1 MDKVIKI
8 GKGML
13 MFILL
18 LALTSCSRGTPV
30 VKTVEEPSKESVD
43 IFYEVTALTDTLK
56 YKEARK
62 LLEDRYDI
70 IKDNDIVLNVY
81 GDLEFHIF
89 KNYEKAEELFERAI
103 KLNPKNPEHY
113 RRMGYIYEE
122 KGQFKKAI
130 KYYEKAVK
138 NTADYKNVPLNS
150 RLADLYTDIGNCYLK
165 LNERKKA
172 IEALENASEKNPY
185 SIEMN
190 ALLHQLYVGSE
201 EYDKAYKVW
210 KNDNLIDESED
221 HVYKRVLEWNRLYK
235 AAVEGENSMTHL
247 QMADFYA
254 ALVLYDEA
262 AIEYKKALA
271 QDQANN
277 EIKNKLYEMESYLS
291 FRDELHVL
299 LDEYYRERCI
309 NGISE
314 ELTFYKRIKPAY
326 EKIAGLFPQI
336 ENNPGITSAW
346 IDILNKEI
354 EKKFSVRIVNIKAN
368 GSMLGAHFGRIIDNS
383 VVHSDLWSKA
393 IDLKVITLK
402 NMTSNGL
409 DNWRTMG
416 GGGVGGW
423 SISQTEI
430 VMVIQD
436 HAYDGTLYLAS
447 VYSEEVRED
456 VRKQYAGILVD
467 KEEKEPLQIY
477 YSSKISAEFI
487 EKQIITEAG
496 RAKIEG
502 VSDNDLQ
509 SYLFYKIQKDFNVR
523 SNIIHES
530 QHSIDSKI
538 GTRLKWS
545 GESEYRAKLSQLAYG
560 NLQFMCLNQFYS
572 SDLGMEVNN
581 THTRANTQIFKD
593 IVQYIYDNSRKYPQI
608 DVKKNIL
615 VQLTKLSDDD
625 LKGIAIEIFQK
636 NYPDE
641 KYYE

>member
-1 MDKVIKI
+1 MDKVVKI
-8 GKGML
+8 GKCML

-43 IFYEVTALTDTLK
+43 IFYKVTALTDTLK

-70 IKDNDIVLNVY
+70 IKDNDIVLNIY

-89 KNYEKAEELFERAI
+89 ENYEKAEELFERAI
-103 KLNPKNPEHY
+103 KLNPINPEHY
-113 RRMGYIYEE
+113 RRMGYIYEA
-122 KGQFKKAI
+122 KRQFKKAI

-138 NTADYKNVPLNS
+138 RTANYENVPFNTK
-150 RLADLYTDIGNCYLK
+150 LADLYTDIGNCYLK

-172 IEALENASEKNPY
+172 IEALENAMEKNPY
-185 SIEMN
+185 SIKMN
-190 ALLHQLYVGSE
+190 ALLHQLYVESE

-235 AAVEGENSMTHL
+235 AAVEGKNSMTHL

-277 EIKNKLYEMESYLS
+277 DIKNKLYEMESYLS

-309 NGISE
+309 NGTSE

-336 ENNPGITSAW
+336 ENNSGITSAW

-383 VVHSDLWSKA
+383 VVHSDLWSEA
-393 IDLKVITLK
+393 IDLEVITLK

-436 HAYDGTLYLAS
+436 NAYDGTLYLAS
-447 VYSEEVRED
+447 VYSEEVRAD
-456 VRKQYAGILVD
+456 ARKQYAGILMD

-487 EKQIITEAG
+487 EMQIITEAEK
-496 RAKIEG
+496 AKIKG

-509 SYLFYKIQKDFNVR
+509 SYLFNKIQKDFKVR

-530 QHSIDSKI
+530 QHSIDNKI

-560 NLQFMCLNQFYS
+560 NLQFMCLNQFYT

-581 THTRANTQIFKD
+581 THTRANTQVFKD

-615 VQLTKLSDDD
+615 AQLTKLSDDD
-625 LKGIAIEIFQK
+625 LKGIAIEIFQ
-636 NYPDE
+636 
-641 KYYE
+641 